1 MDDCNYRAIFMKEK
15 LILINIH
22 IDTFVKVS
30 IFNWK
35 VRLPAKT
42 IITDF
47 YLIRKQVE
55 DNTF

>member
-1 MDDCNYRAIFMKEK
+1 MKEK